1 MEVIEPKR
9 LTSLEP
15 QRLEVFEHSDHE
27 EAPGSFHIEPIY
39 GFTTMADL
47 KRQIWIA
54 HGGEPEWAPSRQWV
68 AYKLPNNLYMPVDM
82 TWNDRSTLADGVPSP
97 FATPGKPDSRLV
109 DATGARKAIYPS
121 INEGLLF
128 ETLFDRP
135 PELHVWNLETLVRL
149 IGTKMESKAVFE
161 GYIKLYF
168 PKLKTKEEALEVKDE
183 SFKTASDY
191 IRLKNDRIAT
201 IDRILNEPRVK
212 TAEHFKLRQL
222 RRWVATLPAVDRS
235 KSLDLLFYE
244 FKTSR
249 HLPFLRFYPASGNP
263 LLKLAAGPSGFPLIS
278 DADML
283 QSFIIDE
290 PIRDYGA
297 VLVAKI
303 PFPSLSEQPR
313 AARNVALT
321 IVWLEDG
328 TATAT
333 LEAARKDMLLER
345 ETYEEAIT
353 LLNAALESLG
363 YERVK
368 INLEALSATY
378 RIEITGPKQ
387 THQQMTDRLEF
398 FSPFIEAASYQPS
411 TSKISMKWKAVN
423 NYEQEGAVYAYLTKR
438 ILDDDTEGDIEE
450 RILTFVGEIVR
461 EFDRTPADARR
472 LFDEWYDRRGAV
484 AAAGTEMVPA
494 HNTGVD
500 IEITLSHPVYFV
512 SLVGIDS
519 EKTYRRI
526 MGILT
531 AYLYYKPSG
540 AAAAAVPNAP
550 KAPVVNASKAARPAA
565 VVPDAA
571 RWMDLLNDDDEGSDE
586 DEAAP
591 PPPPPV
597 RPAAA
602 AAAAMAAPTQT
613 LESLRVWYKSQLDR
627 YDNRLFGYSQAGDKT
642 VTVYSRTCQFS
653 AGRQPN
659 ILVAEQLDALVAEY
673 GSEVEWVFLPP
684 PDNIIMDVNKLGNK
698 ELIDAM
704 LKRGFKEI
712 VDAKGKPLKK
722 KAELRDL
729 LEKTLCAENSI
740 QGQFCRILRKGG
752 EAPKK
757 PLWFVAR
764 AGSNP
769 EKPYYFICPEYWCV
783 RDGKPLIPSE
793 FTGSVNRL
801 GQAKA
806 PMSCP
811 FCAGRI
817 VDNLEKPAPGQTVF
831 RRPGKEGSGVI
842 HSIIGYMDNKH
853 PNKFALPCC
862 FTSVTVDQMRP
873 AKETVALP
881 EETRTAAAAPA
892 PAARVEM
899 DGDDASEAGSEDEPD
914 EDAALTKVLRTIRT
928 QYILSQEKE
937 KLGPGAIALCPT
949 ALDTLL
955 GQTGALSLK
964 KDAVSQH
971 LNPKTAKL
979 FLRFGLGNSGAKPG
993 MNFLEL
999 LGFYLGN
1006 LQRAGR
1012 PPVKGA
1018 KIDLPTVL
1026 KPHAV
1031 LKALFTE
1038 DGAFTIN
1045 LRRAFERANYGNL
1058 VHEFA
1063 GTEYTATDAQIQSFA
1078 REQGLDLSRNRPHI
1092 VRLVNA
1098 WYNFKRYLED
1108 ESAIKDLKHFENLFA
1123 TPNVIFPEGL
1133 LLVVFEGSTDPES
1146 GEKRVTIRCP
1156 EYGVSQFSQRYKP
1169 PVAFIWHDLN
1179 TKVYEPL
1186 IYVEAL
1192 DKLDKKKKPQ
1202 FLILPTIHPESGRFT
1217 QIAPILQSSLKD
1229 FIDQYL
1235 SFAEGCGR
1243 YSSPTHPWMPTESST
1258 AVPKLSELLAMK
1270 IKDLTPTTV
1279 LRDRSN
1285 RLVGVIY
1292 QQGESQIYIPAV
1304 EDGSMGLA
1312 LATLYDV
1319 EGLPKPNLDLLLTL
1333 LNSKTGLYKFAG
1345 LRAVEI
1351 LVDKKE
1357 QRYTALRLA
1366 SGTIIPFNPFALTAT
1381 ASHPQFTDLVKKG
1394 ASPIAIL
1401 PWTEDARFL
1410 KMSQQTTETL
1420 ELVPEAVIEEAYQ
1433 YLRLSLSEWLKTPD
1447 GSGMF
1452 RQLKALRRS
1461 HLPLYELRRRGD
1473 ILLEPLINNWIDAT
1487 SHDAVVPSLPL
1498 LRRNCRVASRDTCTT
1513 NPMCSWIGD
1522 ECRIHSGTSEKIPNV
1537 KVYFTGR
1544 LVDELFRYS
1553 SKAHEILTHRVS
1565 HIRDPIGLV
1574 RTEEGFL
1581 TSKTKIRNLIDE
1593 LGLDYVPD
1601 EEHSAGLT
1609 YPEEAH
1615 DETIGRPTRPEHI
1628 TIPSDW
1634 SKAGLSRLPA
1644 DPAIENR
1651 FVTSIQVY
1659 TGEKLKAIETKVL
1672 AAKKKQVSAATRVRW
1687 TDADWWCF
1695 SKAYNLDLF
1704 VAQYNHESGLV
1715 RITKF
1720 YQSKSGNC
1728 AVALMVNGPEML
1740 LSAKKPLK
1748 LADLPPTFK
1757 AFIDSG
1763 FASDWES
1770 VKATA

>member
-15 QRLEVFEHSDHE
+15 QRLEVFEHTDHE
-27 EAPGSFHIEPIY
+27 EAPGSFYIEPIY

-68 AYKLPNNLYMPVDM
+68 AYKLPNNLYMPIDM
-82 TWNDRSTLADGVPSP
+82 TWNDRSTLIDGVPSP
-97 FATPGKPDSRLV
+97 FANPGRPDSRLV

-128 ETLFDRP
+128 ETLFDKR

-183 SFKTASDY
+183 SFKTAADY
-191 IRLKNDRIAT
+191 IRLKNDRIAS
-201 IDRILNEPRVK
+201 IDAIMNEPRVK
-212 TAEHFKLRQL
+212 GAESFKLRQL
-222 RRWVATLPAVDRS
+222 RRWVATLPVLDSS

-249 HLPFLRFYPASGNP
+249 HLPFLRFYPASGTP

-303 PFPSLSEQPR
+303 PFPSLSEAPR

-353 LLNAALESLG
+353 MLNAALVSVG

-387 THQQMTDRLEF
+387 THQQMTERLEF

-411 TSKISMKWKAVN
+411 TSKINMKWKAVN

-438 ILDDDTEGDIEE
+438 ILDDDTEGEIED

-472 LFDEWYDRRGAV
+472 LFDEWFRRRTDV
-484 AAAGTEMVPA
+484 TQAGTEMVPA
-494 HNTGVD
+494 HNIGVD

-519 EKTYRRI
+519 EKTFRRI
-526 MGILT
+526 MGILM
-531 AYLYYKPSG
+531 AYLYYKP
-540 AAAAAVPNAP
+540 AEAVAVAVPNVP
-550 KAPVVNASKAARPAA
+550 KAPVVNVAPAQRPAA

-571 RWMDLLNDDDEGSDE
+571 RWMDLLDDEE
-586 DEAAP
+586 EEEEEATPVPVPVPVAP
-591 PPPPPV
+591 
-597 RPAAA
+597 R
-602 AAAAMAAPTQT
+602 AAAMVAPSQT
-613 LESLRVWYKSQLDR
+613 LDSLRVWYKSQLDR
-627 YDNRLFGYSQAGDKT
+627 YDNRLFGYSQGDDKT
-642 VTVYSRTCQFS
+642 VTVYSRTCQYS

-673 GSEVEWVFLPP
+673 GNEVEWVFLPP
-684 PDNIIMDVNKLGNK
+684 PDNIILNVDKLDNK
-698 ELIDAM
+698 ELIEEL

-712 VDAKGKPLKK
+712 VNPKGKPLKK
-722 KAELRDL
+722 KEEMRVL
-729 LEKTLCAENSI
+729 LWDTLCAENSV
-740 QGQFCRILRKGG
+740 QGQFSRILRKGS

-757 PLWFVAR
+757 PLWFIAR

-783 RDGKPLIPSE
+783 RDGKPLIPTE
-793 FTGSVNRL
+793 FEGPTNRL
-801 GQAKA
+801 GQPKT

-817 VDNLEKPAPGQTVF
+817 VENQEKPAPGETVI

-842 HSIIGYMDNKH
+842 HSIAGYMDNKH

-862 FTSVTVDQMRP
+862 FTSVTIGQMKP
-873 AKETVALP
+873 AEGTVAIP
-881 EETRTAAAAPA
+881 EERRKGEVVAPA
-892 PAARVEM
+892 PVVAEAEN
-899 DGDDASEAGSEDEPD
+899 DASEEEEEEAEPD
-914 EDAALTKVLRTIRT
+914 EDAVLTKILRTIRT

-949 ALDTLL
+949 ALDTIL

-971 LNPKTAKL
+971 LNPKTARL
-979 FLRFGLGNSGAKPG
+979 FLRFGLGNRGGKTG
-993 MNFLEL
+993 LNFLEL

-1006 LQRAGR
+1006 LQRAGK
-1012 PPVKGA
+1012 PPVKGS
-1018 KIDLPTVL
+1018 KIDLPSVL

-1031 LKALFTE
+1031 LKTLFTG
-1038 DGAFTIN
+1038 DGPFTVN

-1078 REQGLDLSRNRPHI
+1078 REQGLDLSKNRPHI

-1108 ESAIKDLKHFENLFA
+1108 ESAVKDLKHFENLFA

-1133 LLVVFEGSTDPES
+1133 LLVVFEGSTDPET

-1169 PVAFIWHDLN
+1169 PVGFLWYDLN

-1202 FLILPTIHPESGRFT
+1202 FLMLPTIHPESGRFT
-1217 QIAPILQSSLKD
+1217 QIAPQLQSALKD

-1258 AVPKLSELLAMK
+1258 AVPKLSELLALK
-1270 IKDLTPTTV
+1270 IKDLVPTTV

-1292 QQGESQIYIPAV
+1292 QQGESQIYIPAI

-1312 LATLYDV
+1312 LTTLYDV
-1319 EGLPKPNLDLLLTL
+1319 EGLPKPNLDLLLTV
-1333 LNSKTGLYKFAG
+1333 LNSKTGLHKFAG
-1345 LRAVEI
+1345 LRPAEL

-1357 QRYTALRLA
+1357 QRYSALRLA
-1366 SGTIIPFNPFALTAT
+1366 SGAIVPFNPFALTAT
-1381 ASHPQFTDLVKKG
+1381 ATHPQFTDLVKKG
-1394 ASPIAIL
+1394 AQPISLL

-1420 ELVPEAVIEEAYQ
+1420 EIVPEAVIEEAYQ

-1452 RQLKALRRS
+1452 RQLKALRQS

-1487 SHDAVVPSLPL
+1487 SHDRVVQALPL
-1498 LRRNCRVASRDTCTT
+1498 LRRNCRVTSRDTCTT
-1513 NPMCSWIGD
+1513 SPMCSWIGD
-1522 ECRIHSGTSEKIPNV
+1522 ECKIHSGTSKKIPNI

-1544 LVDELFRYS
+1544 LVDELFRYPT
-1553 SKAHEILTHRVS
+1553 KAREILTHHVS

-1601 EEHSAGLT
+1601 EEHTAGLS

-1615 DETIGRPTRPEHI
+1615 DDVMGRPPRPEYI
-1628 TIPSDW
+1628 EIPADW
-1634 SKAGLSRLPA
+1634 KRAGLSRLPA

-1651 FVTSIQVY
+1651 FTTSMQLY
-1659 TGEKLKAIETKVL
+1659 TGEKLKAIEAKVL
-1672 AAKKKQVSAATRVRW
+1672 AVKKKQIATAAKVRW

-1695 SKAYNLDLF
+1695 SKVYNLDLF

-1720 YQSKSGNC
+1720 YQVKSGNY
-1728 AVALMVNGPEML
+1728 AVALMINGPEML
-1740 LSAKKPLK
+1740 LSAKKPLA
-1748 LADLPPTFK
+1748 LADLPSTFRS
-1757 AFIDSG
+1757 FMDSG